1 MLHGTDHPMTTDS
14 YTKDKRAA
22 TSWVTGIIA
31 VLLTGGLG
39 FLGSQLMAH
48 ETAIAVVKE
57 KQQTTEKRL
66 DGMDAKLDKILDKLN
81 KNP

>member
-1 MLHGTDHPMTTDS
+1 MTTDS

-22 TSWVTGIIA
+22 TSWVTGIMA

-39 FLGSQLMAH
+39 FLGTQLMAH

-57 KQQTTEKRL
+57 KQTTYDKVQEEMRSDIKEILRRL
-66 DGMDAKLDKILDKLN
+66 PNL
-81 KNP
+81 